1 MVQVSGTEVSA
12 GHESAL
18 DRIERRL
25 ARIERLLERVEDGAR
40 AAPQVVATAV
50 DTLDHLAAGLQR
62 RGVDVDAR
70 LGAALALA
78 ERLTAPETARGLERA
93 MDAAEQLPAVL
104 ATVTDVMDSLAARA
118 QESGVDLDER
128 LRVLVRVS
136 ERLTAPDALETLE
149 AALDQMHGLRSL
161 LRSGV
166 LDPAP
171 VAMIAKAGRA
181 LAEAGSVEAPRVGAF
196 GALRAM
202 GDPEVQRA
210 LGFLLTV
217 ARLFGA
223 SLGEQDVAGLAPANE
238 GTR

>member
-1 MVQVSGTEVSA
+1 MVEVSGTKGSA
-12 GHESAL
+12 THESAL

-25 ARIERLLERVEDGAR
+25 ARIERLLDRVEEGGR
-40 AAPQVVATAV
+40 AAPHVVATAV
-50 DTLDHLAAGLQR
+50 DTLDHLAAEMQR
-62 RGVDVDAR
+62 RGVDVDER
-70 LGAALALA
+70 LRTALDLV
-78 ERLTAPETARGLERA
+78 ERLTAPATARSLEQA
-93 MDAAEQLPAVL
+93 LDAAAQLPAVL
-104 ATVTDVMDSLAARA
+104 ATATDVMDSLAARA

-181 LAEAGSVEAPRVGAF
+181 LAEAGTGEAPRVGAL

-223 SLGEQDVAGLAPANE
+223 SLGERTVAGLLPANE